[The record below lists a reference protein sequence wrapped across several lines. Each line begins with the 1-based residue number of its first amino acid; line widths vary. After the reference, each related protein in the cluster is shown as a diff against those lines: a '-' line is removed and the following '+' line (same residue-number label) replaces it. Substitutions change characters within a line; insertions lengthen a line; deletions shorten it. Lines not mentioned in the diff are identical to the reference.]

1 MSMTWLLVVGLA
13 FFLAWNLGAND
24 VANAMGTSVGSKVLT
39 LRRAIVLAGILEFT
53 GAVLF
58 GQEVTATLASKVSPL
73 HLFEGEPHLFVLST
87 IAQLLAISLWLFG
100 ATWGGWPVA
109 STHAAVGAIAGVNAL
124 VFGLGALDWT
134 TLRTIALCWVL
145 TPLASGLVSAGAFT
159 LLQRGILTQPQ
170 PAERWHHWQPWIS
183 VAVLGLFGGLILPTV
198 LKPIVQVLE
207 PYWHLPAHD
216 YLLGAGFL
224 GAWGLMHWTAPI
236 SAIGKPLEQQ
246 AERKQIERQQVE
258 QQQVEQQQVEQQ
270 QVEQQQVEQQQVEQQ
285 IGKFQIL
292 SACCMA
298 LAHGSND
305 VGNAIAPL
313 ASFSQFWQTQ
323 TVPTAIVHIPLWVLG
338 LGGTGI
344 VLGLATWG
352 NRVIATVGEK
362 LLVLTPSYGFC
373 AELGAATTIL
383 MASRWGLPLSTT
395 HALIGSIVGIGLV
408 QKEAFQWSTVRQ
420 IFTAWLITIPAAM
433 TLGAGIFGILRALFP
448 G

>member
-134 TLRTIALCWVL
+134 TLRTIGLCWIL
-145 TPLASGLVSAGAFT
+145 TPLVSGLISAGAFT

-170 PAERWHHWQPWIS
+170 PAERWYHWQPWIS
-183 VAVLGLFGGLILPTV
+183 VAVLGLFGGLILPKV
-198 LKPIVQVLE
+198 LKPIVLALE
-207 PYWHLPAHD
+207 PYWHLPIQD
-216 YLLGAGFL
+216 YLLGAGFF

-246 AERKQIERQQVE
+246 AERKQIEQQL
-258 QQQVEQQQVEQQ
+258 
-270 QVEQQQVEQQQVEQQ
+270 
-285 IGKFQIL
+285 GKFQIL

-298 LAHGSND
+298 FAHGSND
-305 VGNAIAPL
+305 VSNAIAPL

-323 TVPTAIVHIPLWVLG
+323 TVPTAIVSIPLWVLG

-352 NRVIATVGEK
+352 KRVIATVGEK

-373 AELGAATTIL
+373 AELGAASTIL

-433 TLGAGIFGILRALFP
+433 ALGVGIFEILKSLFP

>member
-1 MSMTWLLVVGLA
+1 MIWLLVVGLA

-39 LRRAIVLAGILEFT
+39 LGQAIVLAGILEFT

-58 GQEVTATLASKVSPL
+58 GQEVTATLTGKISPL
-73 HLFEGEPHLFVLST
+73 YLFEGEPHLFVLST
-87 IAQLLAISLWLFG
+87 IAELLATSLWLLG
-100 ATWGGWPVA
+100 ATWRGWPVA
-109 STHAAVGAIAGVNAL
+109 SSHAAVGAIAGVNAIL
-124 VFGLGALDWT
+124 FGLGALDWE
-134 TLRTIALCWVL
+134 TLGTITLSWVL
-145 TPLASGLVSAGAFT
+145 TPVVSGLISAGAFS
-159 LLQRGILTQPQ
+159 LLQKGILAQPQ
-170 PAERWHHWQPWIS
+170 PTERWHQWHPWLS
-183 VAVLGLFGGLILPTV
+183 VAVLGLVGGLILPTA
-198 LKPIVQVLE
+198 LKPIVLALE
-207 PYWHLPAHD
+207 PHWHLPAHD

-224 GAWGLMHWTAPI
+224 GTWGLMHWTAPG
-236 SAIGKPLEQQ
+236 SAIEVQVPEP
-246 AERKQIERQQVE
+246 ERQQVE
-258 QQQVEQQQVEQQ
+258 QQL
-270 QVEQQQVEQQQVEQQ
+270 
-285 IGKFQIL
+285 GKFQIL

-298 LAHGSND
+298 FAHGSND

-323 TVPTAIVHIPLWVLG
+323 TIPLSIVSVPFWILG

-352 NRVIATVGEK
+352 KKVMTTIGEK

-395 HALIGSIVGIGLV
+395 HALIGSVIGIGLV
-408 QKEAFQWSTVRQ
+408 QQKPLQWSTVRQ
-420 IFTAWLITIPAAM
+420 IFAAWIVTVPAAM
-433 TLGAGIFGILRALFP
+433 VLGASIFGVLRSLFP

>member
-1 MSMTWLLVVGLA
+1 MSILWLLVVGLA

-39 LRRAIVLAGILEFT
+39 LGQAIVLAGILEFA

-58 GQEVTATLASKVSPL
+58 GQEVTATLTSKVSPL
-73 HLFEGEPHLFVLST
+73 TLFEGEPHLFVLST
-87 IAQLLAISLWLFG
+87 IAELLAISLWLLC
-100 ATWGGWPVA
+100 ATWRGWPVA
-109 STHAAVGAIAGVNAL
+109 SSHAAVGAIAGVNAL
-124 VFGLGALDWT
+124 LFGVGALNWT
-134 TLRTIALCWVL
+134 ILRTIAVCWIL
-145 TPLASGLVSAGAFT
+145 TPLVSGLMSAGAFT
-159 LLQRGILTQPQ
+159 LLQRNVLAQPQ
-170 PAERWHHWQPWIS
+170 PAERWRHWQPWLS
-183 VAVLGLFGGLILPTV
+183 VTVLGLFGGLILPTV
-198 LKPIVQVLE
+198 LKPITLGLE
-207 PYWHLPAHD
+207 QYWHLPSHD

-224 GAWGLMHWTAPI
+224 GAWGLMHWTTPI
-236 SAIGKPLEQQ
+236 DAVGGQVSQ
-246 AERKQIERQQVE
+246 RQQVD
-258 QQQVEQQQVEQQ
+258 QQL
-270 QVEQQQVEQQQVEQQ
+270 
-285 IGKFQIL
+285 GKFQIL

-298 LAHGSND
+298 FAHGSND

-323 TVPTAIVHIPLWVLG
+323 TVPTSIESIPSWVLG

-352 NRVIATVGEK
+352 KKVITTVGEK

-395 HALIGSIVGIGLV
+395 HALIGSVVGIGLV
-408 QKEAFQWSTVRQ
+408 QKEAFQGSTVRQ
-420 IFTAWLITIPAAM
+420 IFAAWLITVPAAM
-433 TLGAGIFGILRALFP
+433 MLGAGIFAVLRSLFP

>member
-1 MSMTWLLVVGLA
+1 MTWFLVVGLA

-39 LRRAIVLAGILEFT
+39 LRQAIVLAGILEFA

-73 HLFEGEPHLFVLST
+73 HLFEGEPHLYVLSV
-87 IAQLLAISLWLFG
+87 IAQLLTISLWLFG

-109 STHAAVGAIAGVNAL
+109 STHAALGAIAGVNA
-124 VFGLGALDWT
+124 VMFGIGALDWT
-134 TLRTIALCWVL
+134 TLRTIALGWLL
-145 TPLASGLVSAGAFT
+145 TPLVSGLISAGAFT
-159 LLQRGILTQPQ
+159 LLQRGILTRPR
-170 PAERWHHWQPWIS
+170 PTERWHHWQPWLS
-183 VAVLGLFGGLILPTV
+183 VTVLGLFGGLILPTV
-198 LKPIVQVLE
+198 LKPVVLVLD
-207 PYWHLPAHD
+207 PYGRLPTHD
-216 YLLGAGFL
+216 YLLGVGFL
-224 GAWGLMHWTAPI
+224 GAWGLMHWTTTT
-236 SAIGKPLEQQ
+236 STTDKPLEQQ
-246 AERKQIERQQVE
+246 AQHQSERCEVE
-258 QQQVEQQQVEQQ
+258 QQL
-270 QVEQQQVEQQQVEQQ
+270 
-285 IGKFQIL
+285 GKFQIL

-298 LAHGSND
+298 FAHGSND

-323 TVPTAIVHIPLWVLG
+323 TVPTAIVHIPLWVLA

-352 NRVIATVGEK
+352 KRVIATVGEK

-433 TLGAGIFGILRALFP
+433 GLGAGIFRVLRLLFP
-448 G
+448 A

>member
-1 MSMTWLLVVGLA
+1 MSIIWLLVVGLA

-39 LRRAIVLAGILEFT
+39 LGQAIVLAGILEFA

-58 GQEVTATLASKVSPL
+58 GQEVTATLTGKVSPL
-73 HLFEGEPHLFVLST
+73 NLFEGEPHLFVLST
-87 IAQLLAISLWLFG
+87 IAELLAISLWLLC
-100 ATWGGWPVA
+100 ATWRGWPVA
-109 STHAAVGAIAGVNAL
+109 SSHAAVGAIAGVNAL
-124 VFGLGALDWT
+124 LFGFGALNWT
-134 TLRTIALCWVL
+134 ILRTIAVCWLL
-145 TPLASGLVSAGAFT
+145 TPLVSGFISAGAFT
-159 LLQRGILTQPQ
+159 LLQRTILAQPQ
-170 PAERWHHWQPWIS
+170 PAERWRHWQPWLS

-198 LKPIVQVLE
+198 LKPIVLVLE
-207 PYWHLPAHD
+207 QHWSLPRHD

-224 GAWGLMHWTAPI
+224 GAWGLMHWTTPPDAAGGQ
-236 SAIGKPLEQQ
+236 SSQ
-246 AERKQIERQQVE
+246 RQQVD
-258 QQQVEQQQVEQQ
+258 QQL
-270 QVEQQQVEQQQVEQQ
+270 
-285 IGKFQIL
+285 GKFQIL

-298 LAHGSND
+298 FAHGSND

-323 TVPTAIVHIPLWVLG
+323 TVPTSIEFIPLWVLG

-352 NRVIATVGEK
+352 KRVIATVGEK

-383 MASRWGLPLSTT
+383 IASRWGLPLSTT
-395 HALIGSIVGIGLV
+395 HALIGSVVGIGLV
-408 QKEAFQWSTVRQ
+408 QQESFQGSTVRQ
-420 IFTAWLITIPAAM
+420 IFTAWIITVPAAIM
-433 TLGAGIFGILRALFP
+433 LGAGIFAVLRSLFP

>member
-39 LRRAIVLAGILEFT
+39 LGQAIVLAGILEFA

-58 GQEVTATLASKVSPL
+58 GQEVAATLTGKVSPL
-73 HLFEGEPHLFVLST
+73 HLFESEPHLFVLST
-87 IAQLLAISLWLFG
+87 IAELLAISLWLFG

-109 STHAAVGAIAGVNAL
+109 SSHAAVGAIAGVNAIM
-124 VFGLGALDWT
+124 FGLGSLDWA
-134 TLRTIALCWVL
+134 TLRIITLCWL
-145 TPLASGLVSAGAFT
+145 ITPLVSGLISAGAFI
-159 LLQRGILTQPQ
+159 LLQRGILTRPQ
-170 PAERWHHWQPWIS
+170 PTERWHHWNPWIS

-198 LKPIVQVLE
+198 LKPIVLALE
-207 PYWHLPAHD
+207 PHWHLPTHD

-224 GAWGLMHWTAPI
+224 GAWGLMHWTASMPT
-236 SAIGKPLEQQ
+236 GKHLDRQIEPQQ
-246 AERKQIERQQVE
+246 VERQQVE
-258 QQQVEQQQVEQQ
+258 R
-270 QVEQQQVEQQQVEQQ
+270 QQ
-285 IGKFQIL
+285 IERQLGKFQIL

-298 LAHGSND
+298 FAHGSND

-323 TVPTAIVHIPLWVLG
+323 TVPTSIVSIPLWVLG

-352 NRVIATVGEK
+352 KRVIATIGEK
-362 LLVLTPSYGFC
+362 LLALTPSYGFC

-395 HALIGSIVGIGLV
+395 HALIGSVVGIGLV
-408 QKEAFQWSTVRQ
+408 QKETFQWATVRQ
-420 IFTAWLITIPAAM
+420 IFTAWLITVPAAM
-433 TLGAGIFGILRALFP
+433 ALGAGIFGILRSLFP